1 MDAKRG
7 EGKGWKNDEGPFSS
21 RKLRGSGGEGGGE
34 GWEATREIR
43 RTKKKQRPSTTGAST
58 IYGRTLLSLF
68 RIGYG
73 ASGPMLG
80 KSETYTRGLG
90 RYVV

>member
-1 MDAKRG
+1 MQNGGKERG
-7 EGKGWKNDEGPFSS
+7 GKTT
-21 RKLRGSGGEGGGE
+21 RGRFRVES
-34 GWEATREIR
+34 WEEVEEKEEEKVGKQREIR

-58 IYGRTLLSLF
+58 IYGRILLSLF

-80 KSETYTRGLG
+80 KSETHTRGLG